1 VRQTETHI
9 KAKRQFEQ
17 TAKQNEQFKEDEGTK
32 RVREQGRNA
41 QSQGAEA
48 ERRAKQRAEQN
59 RAEQNRAKSR
69 QPTNEQMTKGLVT
82 NESQ

>member
-1 VRQTETHI
+1 MDHPDRDAQTVVRQTETHI
-9 KAKRQFEQ
+9 KATRQQ

-69 QPTNEQMTKGLVT
+69 QPKDW
-82 NESQ
+82 